1 MPPRLGCDPTSVKLD
16 SSQYFLLYKVC
27 NVNNKPKLLLMV
39 TEYGLGIDFN
49 AKAFIKI
56 MYIYCTF
63 ENTDNRHIGAKYAL
77 LR

>member
-39 TEYGLGIDFN
+39 AEYGLGIGFKG
-49 AKAFIKI
+49 KAFIKFV
-56 MYIYCTF
+56 YI
-63 ENTDNRHIGAKYAL
+63 DAAVYAYFI
-77 LR
+77 